1 MKTVLVNEI
10 ARKKYFLSK
19 FKRENQ
25 LMKII
30 KLNDNSNED
39 KMTNRYLNF
48 IRKNDINR
56 GDVRI
61 KLEIEL
67 LKEGDVFGIRDLI
80 FTDYYDLNPVSLVS
94 DGVECILVEKKQFAR
109 YLNEIKLNVL
119 KITIMPYPNEEYFLK
134 KYFEKEDWSSYR
146 KNNFMTTIERISLYN

>member
-1 MKTVLVNEI
+1 MN
-10 ARKKYFLSK
+10 
-19 FKRENQ
+19 
-25 LMKII
+25 
-30 KLNDNSNED
+30 
-39 KMTNRYLNF
+39 NRYLNF